1 MKSTSPDQRHI
12 EQNRRSDQKGAQ
24 NSAETQLGSKH
35 NAHPRNEKQH
45 QEHTNARAPNPHAHM
60 PTARENAKRR
70 QKREEKKKC
79 SEGKEKLTNT

>member
-60 PTARENAKRR
+60 PTGAKT
-70 QKREEKKKC
+70 QSVDKKEKKKRNAAR
-79 SEGKEKLTNT
+79 EKKN